1 MSTDA
6 EKIID
11 AALRL
16 SAKERYLIATRLQ
29 DSLVG
34 EDTRT
39 DIKVNWMQES
49 ARRVERLRRG
59 EMQLL
64 GTDDSPE
71 LHPVRRS

>member
-1 MSTDA
+1 MTSDA

-16 SAKERYLIATRLQ
+16 SAKERELIVGRLQ
-29 DSLVG
+29 DSLQG

-39 DIKVNWMQES
+39 DITVNWMQES
-49 ARRVERLRRG
+49 VQRVERLRRG

-64 GTDDSPE
+64 GVEETPE
-71 LHPVRRS
+71 LRPTRR

>member
-1 MSTDA
+1 MSQDA

-16 SAKERYLIATRLQ
+16 SAKERELIVGRLQ

-39 DIKVNWMQES
+39 NINANWMQES
-49 ARRVERLRRG
+49 QQRVERLRRG

-64 GTDDSPE
+64 GVEETPE
-71 LHPVRRS
+71 LRPTRR

>member
-1 MSTDA
+1 MSSDA

-16 SAKERYLIATRLQ
+16 SAKERELIVGRLQ
-29 DSLVG
+29 DSLLG

-39 DIKVNWMQES
+39 DISVNWMQES
-49 ARRVERLRRG
+49 QLRVERLRRG

-64 GTDDSPE
+64 GIDESPE
-71 LHPVRRS
+71 MRPQRR

>member
-1 MSTDA
+1 MSSEA

-16 SAKERYLIATRLQ
+16 SAKERELIVGCLQ
-29 DSLVG
+29 DSLQG

-39 DIKVNWMQES
+39 DITVNWMQES
-49 ARRVERLRRG
+49 VLRVDRLRRG

-64 GTDDSPE
+64 GADEESPE
-71 LHPVRRS
+71 LRPRR

>member
-1 MSTDA
+1 MSADA

-16 SAKERYLIATRLQ
+16 SARERELIVGRLQ
-29 DSLVG
+29 DSLQG

-39 DIKVNWMQES
+39 DIRVNWMQES
-49 ARRVERLRRG
+49 VLRMERLRRG

-64 GTDDSPE
+64 EANESPE
-71 LHPVRRS
+71 LQPKPR